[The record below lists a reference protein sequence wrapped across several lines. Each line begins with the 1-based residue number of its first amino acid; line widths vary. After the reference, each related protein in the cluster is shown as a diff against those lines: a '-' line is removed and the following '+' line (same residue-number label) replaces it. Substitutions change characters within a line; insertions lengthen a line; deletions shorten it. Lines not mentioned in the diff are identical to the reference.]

1 MRGPPRA
8 RVAIVF
14 ALLMP
19 LVAFAQDVTEP
30 VLKAAFI
37 YNFIRFTEWPET
49 FPASDL
55 GGRVKTGHFVDGQNR
70 PFPGRCGRD
79 Q

>member
-1 MRGPPRA
+1 MRRSPRA
-8 RVAIVF
+8 SVAIVL

-37 YNFIRFTEWPET
+37 YNFLRFT
-49 FPASDL
+49 
-55 GGRVKTGHFVDGQNR
+55 
-70 PFPGRCGRD
+70 
-79 Q
+79 